1 MKFPEISQLYSVFL
15 KYPNVI
21 TDSRK
26 AAAGT
31 LFFSL
36 KGENFDGNEFATSAL
51 QQGCNYAVIDNENF
65 YKGEKFILVKDC
77 LVTLQALAKQHRENL
92 KIPFIAITGSNGK
105 TTTKELI
112 KNVLSKKY
120 KVLATTGNL
129 NNHIGVPL
137 TVLSITSDIEI
148 AVIEMGDRKSVV

>member
-15 KYPNVI
+15 KYPTVI

-26 AAAGT
+26 AASGT

-36 KGENFDGNEFATSAL
+36 KGENFDGNEFAASAL
-51 QQGCNYAVIDNENF
+51 QQGCNYAVIDNEKQ
-65 YKGEKFILVKDC
+65 YKGEKYILVKDC
-77 LVTLQALAKQHRENL
+77 LATLQAIAKYYRESL

-112 KNVLSKKY
+112 K
-120 KVLATTGNL
+120 
-129 NNHIGVPL
+129 
-137 TVLSITSDIEI
+137 SI
-148 AVIEMGDRKSVV
+148 

>member
-36 KGENFDGNEFATSAL
+36 KGENFDGNEFAASAL
-51 QQGCNYAVIDNENF
+51 QQGCNYAVIDNEKY
-65 YKGEKFILVKDC
+65 YKGEQYILVKDC
-77 LVTLQALAKQHRENL
+77 LAALQMLAKCHRECL
-92 KIPFIAITGSNGK
+92 KIHFIAITGSNGK

-112 KNVLSKKY
+112 KVVLSKKH
-120 KVLATTGNL
+120 KVLATAGNL

-137 TVLSITSDIEI
+137 TVLAITSD
-148 AVIEMGDRKSVV
+148 